1 VCHWDNYL
9 LDNFQLRPYKI
20 AAEIDT
26 IMKNIR
32 LTGMG
37 KASNMVANPQAL
49 DDEYSILSLSY

>member
-1 VCHWDNYL
+1 L